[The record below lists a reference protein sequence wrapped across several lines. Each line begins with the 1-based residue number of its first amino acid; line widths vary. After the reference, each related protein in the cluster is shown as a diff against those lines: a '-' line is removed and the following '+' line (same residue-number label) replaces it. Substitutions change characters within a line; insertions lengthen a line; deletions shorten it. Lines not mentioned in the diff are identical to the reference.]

1 MITVKEYAESRSKS
15 IQAVHQQRKR
25 AKYKD
30 QLSEHEFVKDG
41 VVYLDEVA
49 VKILDSAHENTVA
62 IVDTS
67 TKERIQ
73 KLERKLEATENR
85 EKNLLNDLNKK
96 NTDIINLQ
104 KRLQEQTEQ
113 ITILLLENK
122 EKTLLLEKKDEQK
135 QQIDEQ
141 KQQIKELQQE
151 KKELQ
156 EEMKQLKATNDQLV
170 KEKESQSKSEGQN
183 EPKKGFFARLFG
195 R

>member
-113 ITILLLENK
+113 MTALLLENQK
-122 EKTLLLEKKDEQK
+122 QTLLLEQKDEQIT
-135 QQIDEQ
+135 QIEELKSENDRL
-141 KQQIKELQQE
+141 KEENAHLLE
-151 KKELQ
+151 KVE
-156 EEMKQLKATNDQLV
+156 T
-170 KEKESQSKSEGQN
+170 QSKSEGQN

>member
-30 QLSEHEFVKDG
+30 QLAEHEFVKDG

-49 VKILDSAHENTVA
+49 VRILDSAHENTVA

-67 TKERIQ
+67 TKEKIQ
-73 KLERKLEATENR
+73 KLEKQLDSAKNR
-85 EKNLLNDLNKK
+85 VNNLLGELNNKK
-96 NTDIINLQ
+96 QTIIDLQ
-104 KRLQEQTEQ
+104 TKIQEQTEQ
-113 ITILLLENK
+113 MTALLLENQK
-122 EKTLLLEKKDEQK
+122 QTLLLEQKDEQIT
-135 QQIDEQ
+135 QIEELKSENDRL
-141 KQQIKELQQE
+141 KEENDHLLE
-151 KKELQ
+151 KVE
-156 EEMKQLKATNDQLV
+156 T
-170 KEKESQSKSEGQN
+170 QSKSEDQN

>member
-1 MITVKEYAESRSKS
+1 M
-15 IQAVHQQRKR
+15 
-25 AKYKD
+25 
-30 QLSEHEFVKDG
+30 
-41 VVYLDEVA
+41 
-49 VKILDSAHENTVA
+49 
-62 IVDTS
+62 
-67 TKERIQ
+67 
-73 KLERKLEATENR
+73 ERKLEATENR

-113 ITILLLENK
+113 ITTLLLENK

-151 KKELQ
+151 KKGLQ

-170 KEKESQSKSEGQN
+170 KEKESQSKSEGQ
-183 EPKKGFFARLFG
+183 KGFFARLF
-195 R
+195 RR

>member
-49 VKILDSAHENTVA
+49 VKILDSAHDTTVA
-62 IVDTS
+62 VVDTS

-113 ITILLLENK
+113 MTALLLENQK
-122 EKTLLLEKKDEQK
+122 QTLLLEQKDEQIT
-135 QQIDEQ
+135 QIEELKSENDRL
-141 KQQIKELQQE
+141 KEENDHLLE
-151 KKELQ
+151 KVE
-156 EEMKQLKATNDQLV
+156 T
-170 KEKESQSKSEGQN
+170 QSKSEGQN

-195 R
+195 K

>member
-25 AKYKD
+25 AKYKK

-49 VKILDSAHENTVA
+49 VKVLDSAHENTVA

-113 ITILLLENK
+113 MTALLLENQK
-122 EKTLLLEKKDEQK
+122 QTLLLEQKDEQIT
-135 QQIDEQ
+135 QIEELKSENDRL
-141 KQQIKELQQE
+141 KEENDHLLE
-151 KKELQ
+151 KVEI
-156 EEMKQLKATNDQLV
+156 
-170 KEKESQSKSEGQN
+170 QSKSEDQN

>member
-113 ITILLLENK
+113 MTALLLENQK
-122 EKTLLLEKKDEQK
+122 QTLLLEQKDEQIT
-135 QQIDEQ
+135 QIEELKSENDRL
-141 KQQIKELQQE
+141 KEENDHLLE
-151 KKELQ
+151 KVE
-156 EEMKQLKATNDQLV
+156 T
-170 KEKESQSKSEGQN
+170 QSKAEGQN
-183 EPKKGFFARLFG
+183 EPKKGFFSRLFG

>member
-113 ITILLLENK
+113 ITTLLLENK
-122 EKTLLLEKKDEQK
+122 EKTLLLEQKDEQK
-135 QQIDEQ
+135 QQIE
-141 KQQIKELQQE
+141 ELQQE
-151 KKELQ
+151 KKKLQ
-156 EEMKQLKATNDQLV
+156 EEMDQLKATNDQLI
-170 KEKESQSKSEGQN
+170 KEKEVQHKSEGQN